1 MSVMRESVFSLYI
14 LKAVSAVLIVFIH
27 LPGIGLEATVL
38 QPLMRIGVPCF
49 FMITG
54 YFLIDWESVLQ
65 SQRDNIFHSCSSSR
79 RVIEQI
85 YKVLVLTVKINIIY
99 WFLLAL
105 KRYVYDCPI
114 FSFDITSSNDY
125 IKLLR
130 ILFVGDVIDSVFWY
144 LTSLWEALV
153 VIYFLLKVFRGDS
166 NKTFKFLFLCTPL
179 LLFCS
184 ILFNRY
190 SFLMDTEFD
199 ISISR
204 NFLLVAIPCITLGMS
219 ARKYKERLMVKRNTL
234 DSLLVTTVIL
244 AYVEFGLLHIF
255 DISGSGADFNMM
267 TYPLAFLCFLFCCN
281 HHRLGFIP
289 KYIEDHLVKIGKFYS
304 GPIYLYHSFTYHV
317 LFLLTMLVPFL
328 RYTLNAE
335 TVILVIIVTII
346 TSQRIK
352 DYATDRL

>member
-1 MSVMRESVFSLYI
+1 MRESVLSLYI

-27 LPGIGLEATVL
+27 LPGIGFEATVL

-65 SQRDNIFHSCSSSR
+65 SQRDNIFHQCSSSR

-184 ILFNRY
+184 IL
-190 SFLMDTEFD
+190 
-199 ISISR
+199 
-204 NFLLVAIPCITLGMS
+204 
-219 ARKYKERLMVKRNTL
+219 
-234 DSLLVTTVIL
+234 L
-244 AYVEFGLLHIF
+244 A
-255 DISGSGADFNMM
+255 S
-267 TYPLAFLCFLFCCN
+267 
-281 HHRLGFIP
+281 
-289 KYIEDHLVKIGKFYS
+289 K
-304 GPIYLYHSFTYHV
+304 
-317 LFLLTMLVPFL
+317 
-328 RYTLNAE
+328 NA
-335 TVILVIIVTII
+335 V
-346 TSQRIK
+346 
-352 DYATDRL
+352 